1 MNKFNYNK
9 DQAARDKLLGIPL
22 DARYGGGVER
32 FKGID
37 LATLKKLVVEGY
49 ADPEDAQ
56 NIAAPTIGE
65 FLEFMEAHPKFLA
78 CGCAVSG
85 KREDYGISIEGLKC
99 PGKATAK
106 DKRDFIQ
113 AFRQADDFSI
123 EGGRCYCWYD

>member
-9 DQAARDKLLGIPL
+9 DQAARDKLLGIPPG
-22 DARYGGGVER
+22 ARYGGGVEW

-56 NIAAPTIGE
+56 NSAPTIGE

-78 CGCAVSG
+78 HGYAVSD
-85 KREDYGISIEGLKC
+85 KREDYRISIEGLKC

-113 AFRQADDFSI
+113 AFSQADDFSV